1 MLFTVTVK
9 VRLAWE
15 QRCAQCWLLPVLWI
29 CLERHTCPRSYPG
42 RADTEEGASSDIM
55 INPWLIPGKGSQ
67 EEGASSDGMINPS
80 LIPGKDIHGGGG
92 IFRRHDQSLAHT
104 QAHVCVVCVGGGIF
118 RWHKQFLSY
127 PRRADCTHRDFS
139 LHIPALSHGHH
150 RITTLGTGVET
161 L

>member
-15 QRCAQCWLLPVLWI
+15 QKCAQCRLLPVLWI
-29 CLERHTCPRSYPG
+29 CIERHTCPRSYPG
-42 RADTEEGASSDIM
+42 RADMEEGTSSDIM
-55 INPWLIPGKGSQ
+55 INP
-67 EEGASSDGMINPS
+67 
-80 LIPGKDIHGGGG
+80 
-92 IFRRHDQSLAHT
+92 LAHT
-104 QAHVCVVCVGGGIF
+104 QEGQPWRRGHLQMAWSIPHSYLGRTYMEEGALDAMINHSLIPRPTCVGGVGGIF

-127 PRRADCTHRDFS
+127 PRRADCTHHDFS

-150 RITTLGTGVET
+150 RITILGTGVET

>member
-104 QAHVCVVCVGGGIF
+104 QAHVCVVGGGGASSDGISNSS
-118 RWHKQFLSY
+118 HTLEGQIVL
-127 PRRADCTHRDFS
+127 TMIS
-139 LHIPALSHGHH
+139 LFTSLP
-150 RITTLGTGVET
+150 
-161 L
+161 

>member
-42 RADTEEGASSDIM
+42 RADTAEGASSDIM

-92 IFRRHDQSLAHT
+92 IFRRHDQSLTHT
-104 QAHVCVVCVGGGIF
+104 QAHVCVLCVGGASSDGISNSS
-118 RWHKQFLSY
+118 HTLEGQIVL
-127 PRRADCTHRDFS
+127 TVIS
-139 LHIPALSHGHH
+139 LFTSLP
-150 RITTLGTGVET
+150 
-161 L
+161 